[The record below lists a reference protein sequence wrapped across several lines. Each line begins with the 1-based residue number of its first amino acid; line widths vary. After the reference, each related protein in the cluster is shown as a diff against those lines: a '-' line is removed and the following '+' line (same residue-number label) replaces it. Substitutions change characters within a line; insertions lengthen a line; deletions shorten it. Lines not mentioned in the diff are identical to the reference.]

1 MSPLRFKLYAYRNRL
16 VPMFVLV
23 IVPWIAIVPW
33 APWWTLSISIPLL
46 FVCAWLLFLHVLP
59 TPPARRPAEE
69 RRASDADAGRTRK
82 GGDPD
87 AQQLLVRMASVT
99 RESKAQLEE
108 VDQQVTEVM
117 THAESAVIEIGKRF
131 VEVTRKTRRQV
142 ELAVGLLSNTRA
154 EAEEGEAAES
164 LTDYIHKSDALLKDL
179 GQQLVRLGEA
189 LADVAAKQESVRQDS
204 KRIDGALDQL
214 AGLASQIRVLALDSS
229 RRGGT
234 DNRAFVEMTDRV
246 RDLSMNADESVRAIR
261 RILEDIKGN
270 ANTTDNAIRTLA
282 MQARDTGRRSND
294 QVANLTA
301 ATLTKMQ
308 EVNAALGDIGALG
321 EQIQA
326 DINQIIIELQFQDIT
341 QQKLQRLKQPML
353 TELATSWLAMF
364 EETRA
369 FNSRLGKGDRP
380 ELQPA
385 HFRVSRKGGAE
396 PEKPRAEPAPTSAG
410 GDDSPRRDDGNKVEL
425 F

>member
-16 VPMFVLV
+16 GPMLVLV
-23 IVPWIAIVPW
+23 MVPWIAIAPW
-33 APWWTLSISIPLL
+33 APWWMLSISIPLL
-46 FVCAWLLFLHVLP
+46 FVCGWLLFLHVLP
-59 TPPARRPAEE
+59 TPPTRRANEARPAADSDPA
-69 RRASDADAGRTRK
+69 RARK
-82 GGDPD
+82 GPDPD

-117 THAESAVIEIGKRF
+117 THAESAVVEIGKRF

-142 ELAVGLLSNTRA
+142 ELAVSLLSNTRA
-154 EAEEGEAAES
+154 EAEAGQAAES
-164 LTDYIHKSDALLKDL
+164 LTDYINKSDVLLKDL
-179 GQQLVRLGEA
+179 GQQLVGLGEA
-189 LADVAAKQESVRQDS
+189 LAAVAAKQESVRQDS

-229 RRGGT
+229 RRGSS

-294 QVANLTA
+294 QVADLTG

-308 EVNAALGDIGALG
+308 EVNEALGDIGQLG

-353 TELATSWLAMF
+353 AELATSWLTMF

-369 FNSRLGKGDRP
+369 FNSRLGKGEKP

-396 PEKPRAEPAPTSAG
+396 PEKPRAEPAAG
-410 GDDSPRRDDGNKVEL
+410 GAAGDETPRRDDGNKVEL